1 MKFGILALSLS
12 AVVVLSSCSDD
23 ATTPTKQPLQVPAVY
38 DSTSWRTNAATE
50 LGVRAA
56 LTTLTATM
64 QAGRTQ
70 GTVVQLSA
78 MQEQFSG
85 MSPVTTPL
93 YRDVVSSWAGEL
105 AKASG
110 NTYDPRKPVAE
121 NGEGGVFGGYLFD
134 EYGVEPEQVI
144 EKGLFAGAMYNH
156 ALSLMDREPSVAAV
170 DGLLAVYGAHPAF
183 ANTGTSGKPNR
194 DVHVANYAARRS
206 DTANRQSYYE
216 RIKTALLTARAAASA
231 GTEYSEEYRN
241 ALATFRRLWEEVTM
255 ATVVNYLHSAIATMQ
270 NPSPTDAQ
278 LGAAMHAVGE
288 AVGFSWG
295 FKGIR
300 SDRRIVTDTQ
310 IDELLGL
317 MNVPATENKNMATL
331 FLNPQAGIVALD
343 AARTRIKNIYGF
355 TDSQIEDFRINYVS
369 SQKR

>member
-1 MKFGILALSLS
+1 MKFGTLALTLS
-12 AVVVLSSCSDD
+12 AVLILAACSEES
-23 ATTPTKQPLQVPAVY
+23 TTPTKQPLQVPAVY

-50 LGVRAA
+50 LGVRTA
-56 LTTLTATM
+56 LMSLTATM

-70 GTVVQLSA
+70 GIVVDLSA
-78 MQEQFSG
+78 LQNQFSAI
-85 MSPVTTPL
+85 SPVTTAQ
-93 YRDVVSSWAGEL
+93 YREVVTAWAGEL

-110 NTYDPRKPVAE
+110 NVYDPRKPVAE

-144 EKGLFAGAMYNH
+144 EKGLFAGALYNH
-156 ALSLMDREPSVAAV
+156 ALALMEREPSVSAV

-183 ANTGTSGKPNR
+183 VNTSTSGKPNR

-206 DTANRQSYYE
+206 DTNNRQSYYE
-216 RIKTALLTARAAASA
+216 RIKTSLLTARAAASA
-231 GTEYSEEYRN
+231 GSNYSSEYRD
-241 ALATFRRLWEEVTM
+241 AMATFRRLWEEVTM

-270 NPSPTDAQ
+270 SPSPTDAQ

-300 SDRRIVTDTQ
+300 ADRKTITDTQ
-310 IDELLGL
+310 IDQLLAL
-317 MNVPATENKNMATL
+317 MNVPATADKNMASL
-331 FLNPQAGIVALD
+331 FLNPQSGIVALD

-355 TDSQIEDFRINYVS
+355 TDAQIEDFRINYVS